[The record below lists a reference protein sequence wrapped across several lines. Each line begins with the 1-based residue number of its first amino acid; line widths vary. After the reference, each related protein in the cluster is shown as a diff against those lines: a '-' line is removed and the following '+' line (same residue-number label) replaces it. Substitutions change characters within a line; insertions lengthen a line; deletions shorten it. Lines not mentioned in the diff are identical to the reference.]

1 MLGLAA
7 VLPAQAALFGDD
19 EARKAIIELRGK
31 VDANRRPAM
40 PPCPELRRQQ
50 EEQGANSRRAVLEIA
65 NQVETLR
72 SELAQ
77 LRGQNEQLARDVS
90 ELQRQQ
96 KSLLG
101 MLDDRLRTLEPVRVT
116 QDGIEFTV
124 QPREKAEFEAAMAAL
139 RASEFDKAADLY
151 GNQFMR
157 RYPDSGYL
165 PSALYWQGNARY
177 AARDYKPAIDSH
189 RAPDRQVPGH
199 ARVPEAML
207 AIANCQQELKDG
219 KAARRTLEDLVKSHP
234 RSEAG
239 IARASVWRAC
249 RDGVQRRRP
258 VRASLRRPAPTL
270 RPRGRAAHLRRAR
283 DRGRHRRRRFLE
295 RRGLRARSGSGA
307 SR

>member
-1 MLGLAA
+1 MTRKTQIPQRTARPSLARLACAGLLGLAA

-31 VDANRRPAM
+31 VDANRQASDATLS
-40 PPCPELRRQQ
+40 ELRRQQ
-50 EEQGANSRRAVLEIA
+50 DEQGANSRRAVLEIA

-101 MLDDRLRTLEPVRVT
+101 LLDERLRTLEPVRVT

-124 QPREKAEFEAAMAAL
+124 QPREKAEFETAMAAL

-151 GNQFMR
+151 GQFMR

-177 AARDYKPAIDSH
+177 AARDYKPAIDSY
-189 RAPDRQVPGH
+189 RALIAKVPGH

-239 IARASVWRAC
+239 IA
-249 RDGVQRRRP
+249 
-258 VRASLRRPAPTL
+258 
-270 RPRGRAAHLRRAR
+270 AR
-283 DRGRHRRRRFLE
+283 E
-295 RRGLRARSGSGA
+295 RLARMP
-307 SR
+307 

>member
-1 MLGLAA
+1 MTRKTQITQRIARPSLARLACAGLLGLAA

-31 VDANRRPAM
+31 VDANRQASDATLS
-40 PPCPELRRQQ
+40 ELRRQQ

-151 GNQFMR
+151 AQFMR

-177 AARDYKPAIDSH
+177 AARDYKPAIDSY
-189 RAPDRQVPGH
+189 RALIAKVPGH

-207 AIANCQQELKDG
+207 AIANCQQELKDA
-219 KAARRTLEDLVKSHP
+219 KAAKRTLEDLLKSYP
-234 RSEAG
+234 KSEAG
-239 IARASVWRAC
+239 IA
-249 RDGVQRRRP
+249 
-258 VRASLRRPAPTL
+258 
-270 RPRGRAAHLRRAR
+270 AR
-283 DRGRHRRRRFLE
+283 DRL
-295 RRGLRARSGSGA
+295 ARMK
-307 SR
+307 

>member
-1 MLGLAA
+1 MTRKTQITQRIARPSLARLACAGLLGLAA

-31 VDANRRPAM
+31 VDANRQASDATLS
-40 PPCPELRRQQ
+40 ELRRQQ

-151 GNQFMR
+151 AQFMR

-177 AARDYKPAIDSH
+177 AARDYKPAIDSY
-189 RAPDRQVPGH
+189 RALIAKVSGH

-207 AIANCQQELKDG
+207 AIANCQQELKDA
-219 KAARRTLEDLVKSHP
+219 KAAKRTLEDLLKSYP
-234 RSEAG
+234 KSEAG
-239 IARASVWRAC
+239 IA
-249 RDGVQRRRP
+249 
-258 VRASLRRPAPTL
+258 
-270 RPRGRAAHLRRAR
+270 AR
-283 DRGRHRRRRFLE
+283 DRL
-295 RRGLRARSGSGA
+295 ARMK
-307 SR
+307 

>member
-1 MLGLAA
+1 MTCKTQITQRIARPSLARLACAGLLGLAA

-31 VDANRRPAM
+31 VDANRQASDATLS
-40 PPCPELRRQQ
+40 ELRRQQ

-101 MLDDRLRTLEPVRVT
+101 MLDERLRTLEPVRVT

-151 GNQFMR
+151 GQFMR

-177 AARDYKPAIDSH
+177 AARDYKPAIDSY
-189 RAPDRQVPGH
+189 RALIAKVPGH

-239 IARASVWRAC
+239 IA
-249 RDGVQRRRP
+249 
-258 VRASLRRPAPTL
+258 
-270 RPRGRAAHLRRAR
+270 AR
-283 DRGRHRRRRFLE
+283 E
-295 RRGLRARSGSGA
+295 RLARMP
-307 SR
+307 